1 MQIRTDLALE
11 AAEKAP
17 EMPQLTAEDVEKTQL
32 TEGEAT
38 VTRIHIRSRRGS
50 EALGREPGRYITV
63 EVPPLSDNDEKL
75 VEYARL
81 IGREL
86 AALLP
91 ERGRCG

>member
-38 VTRIHIRSRRGS
+38 VTRHPYPQPAGQRGF
-50 EALGREPGRYITV
+50 GTGTR
-63 EVPPLSDNDEKL
+63 PLHH
-75 VEYARL
+75 
-81 IGREL
+81 GGG
-86 AALLP
+86 AAP
-91 ERGRCG
+91 VG